1 MGDPGAGECHFENHL
16 AQDFESIWRRMVLTR
31 TCPAGP
37 LSPPKI
43 KASVPV
49 VAPEFPDMS
58 RV

>member
-1 MGDPGAGECHFENHL
+1 MTAGECHFENYL